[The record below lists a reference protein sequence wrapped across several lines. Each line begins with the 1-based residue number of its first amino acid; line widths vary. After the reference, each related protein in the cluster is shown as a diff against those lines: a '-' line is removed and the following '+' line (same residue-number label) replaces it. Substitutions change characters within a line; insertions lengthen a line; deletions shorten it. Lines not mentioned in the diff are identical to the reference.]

1 MVIKYKK
8 TTPKSAYGPKKNVKK
23 KKKVSR
29 RGRRPA
35 PSSSR
40 TRSR

>member
-1 MVIKYKK
+1 MPIKYKK
-8 TTPKSAYGPKKNVKK
+8 TTPKSAYGKKNVKK

-35 PSSSR
+35 PPSSR